1 MHMAVVTIV
10 VLVISAVV
18 VFGALG
24 LGIRTISRRQH
35 TDFSDPAAGAALR
48 ESQANTSAN
57 GFVGRGG
64 GVGGG
69 GHFNAH

>member
-1 MHMAVVTIV
+1 MAGVTIG

-18 VFGALG
+18 LFGALG
-24 LGIRTISRRQH
+24 LGIRAVSRRQH
-35 TDFSDPAAGAALR
+35 VDFYDPAAGAALR

-64 GVGGG
+64 GVGAGG
-69 GHFNAH
+69 NFDGH